1 MNLPAR
7 PRVSAAHRARVL
19 RALGVTPWVRR
30 SVASGLVEAAA
41 ELLESVDAIE
51 SGQRC
56 VVVLAQGASGRELSL
71 LDRALRSAGPAL
83 AQAVHVAV
91 RDGQLVEVPPADA
104 YLVFGE
110 AQAHALGRTLA
121 ADVLQRAQIVLVDPL
136 AALLSDPAA
145 KRRLWMALRG
155 LRRTLAAVAD

>member
-7 PRVSAAHRARVL
+7 PGVSATHRARVL

-30 SVASGLVEAAA
+30 SVTSSLVAAA
-41 ELLESVDAIE
+41 DLFESVDLIE
-51 SGQRC
+51 CGQRC
-56 VVVLAQGASGRELSL
+56 VVVLAQAASERELSL
-71 LDRALRSAGPAL
+71 LDRALGSAGPAL
-83 AQAVHVAV
+83 AQAARVAV
-91 RDGQLVEVPPADA
+91 RDGQLVDVPLADA

-121 ADVLQRAQIVLVDPL
+121 ADVLQRAHIVLVDPL
-136 AALLSDPAA
+136 PALLSDPAA